1 MKKNK
6 LNQQEKELTYN
17 ILLSIRNNLKDIV
30 NVYSKK
36 DFLTFVRSVAPTLVD
51 DWHMGKHIEVLSQ
64 NYRMYKKVRLKG

>member
-51 DWHMGKHIEVLSQ
+51 DWHMGKHI
-64 NYRMYKKVRLKG
+64 